1 MMPKVSS
8 DKTLDFTALVNDYLR
23 QDGWKAK
30 NNSNSNYSLSGL
42 VLHTAG
48 AVLAK
53 YALENIYSQEA
64 KQAHYDGVI
73 HLHDLTHSLVG
84 YCAGWSLQKLL
95 MEGFGG
101 VAGQIET
108 KPAYHFS
115 VAIQHVIYYIKA
127 MYQEWAGAQAF
138 SSFDTLLAPFV
149 YYDRLTYK
157 QVYQD
162 IQRMVFSLNLP
173 SKWGFEMPFSN
184 LTFDWTPPK
193 DLGEQNV
200 IIGGQLRKKTYKD
213 FQNEMEMI
221 NKAFLEVVLKGDKN
235 GRPFTFPIPTYNL
248 IKDFLVKEDD
258 NQKLLFLVTAK
269 YGLPYF
275 QNYIGS
281 GLEPNSVRAMCCR
294 LNMNLNELI
303 RQPGNL
309 WAKGDSTGSIGVV
322 TINLNRLAFWSKGD
336 KKKFHKLL
344 KKYIKIAKESL
355 EVKRKVVEKSM
366 SDGLMPYSRHYLGT
380 VRNHFSTV
388 GVCGGNEACLN
399 FLGKTI
405 ADPKGRDF
413 MLETLNFIKTEL
425 VKAQKETGHLYN
437 LEATPAEAAS
447 YRLALLDKENCPG
460 IKLSGSKDVP
470 YLTNST
476 QLPVDYTDDLW
487 EALRLQ
493 DDLQSSYT
501 GGTIFHVFLGEEMDD
516 GKLAKTLVKKIAETT
531 KLPYFSITPTFSVC
545 KNDGRFK
552 GKVEKC
558 PKCGEE
564 MEIYSRIVGYLRP
577 ISQWNKGKDQEFK
590 ERKTFKI

>member
-1 MMPKVSS
+1 
-8 DKTLDFTALVNDYLR
+8 
-23 QDGWKAK
+23 
-30 NNSNSNYSLSGL
+30 
-42 VLHTAG
+42 
-48 AVLAK
+48 
-53 YALENIYSQEA
+53 
-64 KQAHYDGVI
+64 
-73 HLHDLTHSLVG
+73 
-84 YCAGWSLQKLL
+84 
-95 MEGFGG
+95 
-101 VAGQIET
+101 
-108 KPAYHFS
+108 
-115 VAIQHVIYYIKA
+115 
-127 MYQEWAGAQAF
+127 
-138 SSFDTLLAPFV
+138 
-149 YYDRLTYK
+149 
-157 QVYQD
+157 
-162 IQRMVFSLNLP
+162 
-173 SKWGFEMPFSN
+173 
-184 LTFDWTPPK
+184 
-193 DLGEQNV
+193 
-200 IIGGQLRKKTYKD
+200 
-213 FQNEMEMI
+213 
-221 NKAFLEVVLKGDKN
+221 
-235 GRPFTFPIPTYNL
+235 
-248 IKDFLVKEDD
+248 
-258 NQKLLFLVTAK
+258 
-269 YGLPYF
+269 LPYF

-447 YRLALLDKENCPG
+447 YRLALLDKEKCPG